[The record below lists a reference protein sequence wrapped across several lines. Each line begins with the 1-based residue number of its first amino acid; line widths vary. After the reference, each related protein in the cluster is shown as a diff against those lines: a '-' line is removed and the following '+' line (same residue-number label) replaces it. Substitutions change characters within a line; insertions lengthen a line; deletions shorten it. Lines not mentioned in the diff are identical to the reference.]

1 VTVRTLTLYY
11 DARCGLCCAT
21 RDWIA
26 QQRQLVTVDCVPA
39 SEPGAELTVTADT
52 GEVWEGDAAWI
63 VVLWALR
70 DYRPLSR
77 TLSTPSML
85 PMARAMFAQLSKYRG
100 ALSCSLGL
108 QPEVR

>member
-1 VTVRTLTLYY
+1 MRKLTVYY
-11 DARCGLCCAT
+11 DGRCGLCCAT

-26 QQRQLVTVDCVPA
+26 RQKQLIKVECLPST
-39 SEPGAELTVTADT
+39 EPGAELTVIADT

-70 DYRPLSR
+70 DYRPWSYRLS
-77 TLSTPSML
+77 SPSML
-85 PMARAMFAQLSKYRG
+85 PMARAMFAKLSEYRG

-108 QPEVR
+108 QPEMR